1 MRQRRGGCDTQP
13 PLQRAWL
20 SSGGNRFAKEH
31 TIADRAADKQCPV
44 TFMCGNGPWER
55 QGTAIQL
62 AEAIGGIT
70 SVRTVDD
77 WVYTPA

>member
-20 SSGGNRFAKEH
+20 SSGGNRFAAEH
-31 TIADRAADKQCPV
+31 TIARRATAKQCPV
-44 TFMCGNGPWER
+44 TFMCGNGSWER
-55 QGTAIQL
+55 KGTAIQL
-62 AEAIGGIT
+62 TGTIDGIT
-70 SVRTVDD
+70 SVRTVDG